1 MKILAVSG
9 SPRKKGNTAALINEA
24 LIPFIDAGVECEIIH
39 LDDYDFKDCNGCERC
54 RETYRCAVDDGMQKL
69 YPLIEEAEAVILG
82 SPTYFYNITAK
93 MKAFIDRLY
102 CFEIFHDNDRSV
114 WMSLN
119 EAAGIKYAA
128 VIAVCEQNNKEDMG
142 FTAEAMSMPLE
153 ALGYRVVSTVKALHL
168 FKQGEACGNN
178 AALNDARG
186 AGEKL
191 LKTLQLRGKVMG
203 KGNL

>member
-9 SPRKKGNTAALINEA
+9 SPRKGGNTSALINES
-24 LIPFIDAGVECEIIH
+24 LKPFIDAGIECNIIH
-39 LDDYDFKDCNGCERC
+39 LTDYNFSDCTGCERC
-54 RETYRCAVDDGMQKL
+54 RDTYRCPVDDDMQKL
-69 YPLIEEAEAVILG
+69 YPLIEEADAIILG

-93 MKAFIDRLY
+93 MKAFIDRFY
-102 CFEIFHDNDRSV
+102 CYEIFHDSDRGV

-119 EAAGIKYAA
+119 EAGEIKYAA
-128 VIAVCEQNNKEDMG
+128 VIAVCEQNNSEDMG

-168 FKQGEACGNN
+168 FKPGEASHNST
-178 AALNDARG
+178 ALNDAWE

-191 LKTLQLRGKVMG
+191 LKTLQLREKV
-203 KGNL
+203 KSKINQ